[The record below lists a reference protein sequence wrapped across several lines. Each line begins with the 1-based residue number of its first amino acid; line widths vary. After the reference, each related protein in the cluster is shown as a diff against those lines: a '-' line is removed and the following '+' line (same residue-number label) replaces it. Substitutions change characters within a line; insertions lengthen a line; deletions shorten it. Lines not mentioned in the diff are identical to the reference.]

1 MSYGFTATASATSNT
16 TSQPSQNRAT
26 GSEHTSNLNPEA
38 PVFIPRAERVQR
50 IDDRSNRL
58 PTISGRRV
66 TANETFAPRTFQQ
79 RKNIRRPEAIKEE
92 IDNAYK
98 ALMNKKF
105 IDAEAAFQ
113 LILDKNE
120 SILSRSEH
128 QNVVIGLA
136 RSLKE
141 QTFTKQKEACSR
153 LEELRS
159 KASLNDF
166 GASTIHN
173 LDLTL
178 SRCEEAL
185 GRYPDAEMRL
195 QALRNIKPD
204 ADKETLCKPSG
215 NFDADIANIRLWQ
228 LMEKHTQSERL
239 LLKMEEQ
246 LKSELKRSRSAANK
260 KRLRKYLHIVK
271 LALARLWQA
280 MNKYE
285 LAEDLLLKMSNK
297 HPGASE
303 ETLCRPCKDHDVNLA
318 LARLWQDM
326 GKYQPTEK
334 LLLNMSGKLPEA
346 SEDRLCK
353 PCRQHDINMALA
365 VLWELMGKP
374 HLTEI
379 LLLNM
384 SKKHPKASEY
394 LLCQACGHY
403 ETDMTLARH
412 WEHEGQ
418 YRLAE
423 WLLLSMCG
431 KHPKNLEEILCKA
444 SGHSEIDLTLAL
456 LWQKMDKY
464 EQSEKLLLSISG
476 RHPDASEDILCKP
489 SGHHAIDLTLVRYW
503 EIADKNHLA
512 EKLLLNMSGKRPDAS
527 EDILCKPCGNHDI
540 DLALVHLWEKID
552 KRGLARRLIE
562 NCCELYHSKDCQFT
576 LLIFSCG
583 QPGFIEMI
591 SRYPE
596 NDNTLLA
603 TSIHYFTLACEQIIN
618 DDPESGKENLTLALV
633 TVESLLEKY
642 PTSAGG
648 FSQKAHCLRMMG
660 TDSQKWQKY
669 FNKANFLDLSR
680 ARRDKTNLWRSSEAA
695 ALQKLQGLKEQ
706 MDHKEL

>member
-1 MSYGFTATASATSNT
+1 MSYGFTATDSAATNT
-16 TSQPSQNRAT
+16 TSQPSQNPAS
-26 GSEHTSNLNPEA
+26 GPEHTSKLNPDA
-38 PVFIPRAERVQR
+38 PVFIPRAERVQP
-50 IDDRSNRL
+50 IDDHSNTF
-58 PTISGRRV
+58 PTISGRQV
-66 TANETFAPRTFQQ
+66 TASETFAPRTFHQ
-79 RKNIRRPEAIKEE
+79 RKNIRCPEAIKEE

-105 IDAEAAFQ
+105 IDAEAAFR

-128 QNVVIGLA
+128 QSVVIGLA

-141 QTFTKQKEACSR
+141 QTYTKQKEACSR

-159 KASLNDF
+159 KAPLNDF

-185 GRYPDAEMRL
+185 GRYLDSEVRL
-195 QALRNIKPD
+195 KALRNIKPD

-215 NFDADIANIRLWQ
+215 NFDADIANARLWQ

-246 LKSELKRSRSAANK
+246 LSSELKRSRSAAKK
-260 KRLRKYLHIVK
+260 KRLRKHLHIVK
-271 LALARLWQA
+271 LALARHWQV
-280 MNKYE
+280 MNKYQ
-285 LAEDLLLKMSNK
+285 LAEDLLLKMSDK
-297 HPGASE
+297 HPGVSE

-318 LARLWQDM
+318 LARLWENM
-326 GKYQPTEK
+326 GKYQLTEK
-334 LLLNMSGKLPEA
+334 LLLNMSGKPPDA

-365 VLWELMGKP
+365 VFWELMGKP

-384 SKKHPKASEY
+384 SNKHPKASEY

-403 ETDMTLARH
+403 EIDITLARH

-423 WLLLSMCG
+423 RLLLSMCG
-431 KHPKNLEEILCKA
+431 KHPNNLEEILCKA
-444 SGHSEIDLTLAL
+444 SGHSEIDLNLAF
-456 LWQKMDKY
+456 LWQNMGKY
-464 EQSEKLLLSISG
+464 QLTEKLLLNMSG
-476 RHPDASEDILCKP
+476 KHPDASEDILCKP

-503 EIADKNHLA
+503 EITDKHHLA
-512 EKLLLNMSGKRPDAS
+512 EKLLLNMSGKHPDAS
-527 EDILCKPCGNHDI
+527 EDILCKPCGYHDI
-540 DLALVHLWEKID
+540 DLALVHHWEKID
-552 KRGLARRLIE
+552 KRRLARRLIE
-562 NCCELYHSKDCQFT
+562 TCCELYHSKDCQFT

-603 TSIHYFTLACEQIIN
+603 TSIHYFNLAREQIIN
-618 DDPESGKENLTLALV
+618 DDTESGKENLSLALE
-633 TVESLLEKY
+633 TAESLLEKY
-642 PTSAGG
+642 PNSAGG
-648 FSQKAHCLRMMG
+648 LSQKAHCLRMMG
-660 TDSQKWQKY
+660 ADTQKWQKY
-669 FNKANFLDLSR
+669 FNKANFLDRSR
-680 ARRDKTNLWRSSEAA
+680 TRRDKTNLWRSSEAA